1 MAKSFIYDSSGTY
14 NATLDDGVVSGI
26 TNGSTYT
33 GSGTNITNEL
43 YANDQNISNAVTAF
57 DNLDC
62 IQLDYS
68 SDVTIDTVALYFSA
82 ASSNSVVI
90 APEGTTPAT
99 TIGTP
104 LTTDS
109 SLAIN
114 WNITSDLSATS
125 RYYYI
130 IASGGAVANLSEV
143 ILGKTLTFPHN
154 PNLSGKE
161 SKVFGVD
168 VVESY
173 GGLEY
178 ANKRHDGKR
187 VWEMSFSNLNA
198 TDKTNFETMR
208 DAISTNF
215 LKFVYYD
222 DSTYHWVRALPG
234 SFEFTEVAYQS
245 YNMNAKIIEQLA

>member
-14 NATLDDGVVSGI
+14 NATLTDGTAPS
-26 TNGSTYT
+26 STFAD
-33 GSGTNITNEL
+33 SSSITNEL
-43 YANDQNISNAVTAF
+43 YANDQNISNAITSFDIDDAIRFGYSTA
-57 DNLDC
+57 
-62 IQLDYS
+62 Q
-68 SDVTIDTVALYFSA
+68 TIDTVALYFS
-82 ASSNSVVI
+82 
-90 APEGTTPAT
+90 
-99 TIGTP
+99 
-104 LTTDS
+104 DS
-109 SLAIN
+109 SSGRLDIYPDGGTATSLGSSAGN
-114 WNITSDLSATS
+114 DASLGSGWNIIDITEASNDNWFLVAT
-125 RYYYI
+125 
-130 IASGGAVANLSEV
+130 VAEVTNLAEV

-161 SKVFGVD
+161 SKMFGVD

-187 VWEMSFSNLNA
+187 VWEMSFSNLNE
-198 TDKTNFETMR
+198 TDKTNFEAMR

-215 LKFVYYD
+215 LKFVYCD

-245 YNMNAKIIEQLA
+245 YNMNVKIIEQLA